1 MVFILRNKSK
11 ASNDQSFKKLQQNM
25 ISLKKKTETKKKI
38 IMTTGEWLLPVK
50 THRSL
55 ESIISISVKNGAIEE
70 YLQGK

>member
-1 MVFILRNKSK
+1 
-11 ASNDQSFKKLQQNM
+11 M
-25 ISLKKKTETKKKI
+25 ITLKKKQKQKKKII

>member
-1 MVFILRNKSK
+1 MS
-11 ASNDQSFKKLQQNM
+11 
-25 ISLKKKTETKKKI
+25 
-38 IMTTGEWLLPVK
+38 TGEWLLPVK

>member
-1 MVFILRNKSK
+1 MIL
-11 ASNDQSFKKLQQNM
+11 
-25 ISLKKKTETKKKI
+25 LKKKTETKKTTK